1 MSAAAGTKEDDAAG
15 PRGGERS
22 YMTPEGHRRI
32 RAEYEALLHGERP
45 RVVEIVSWAAGNG
58 DRSENGDYQYGKKR
72 LREIDRRVRYLGK
85 RLDGAE
91 VVDAARQTRRD
102 RVFFGATV
110 TYAGDDDR
118 RVTVT
123 IVGEDE
129 AAMAEGKVSLV
140 SPVARALMRAG
151 VGDEVGVRTP
161 GGVETVEVLAISYPG

>member
-1 MSAAAGTKEDDAAG
+1 MDDAS
-15 PRGGERS
+15 PREGGRS
-22 YMTPEGHRRI
+22 YMTPEGYRRI

-45 RVVEIVSWAAGNG
+45 RVVEVVSWAAGNG

-85 RLDGAE
+85 RLDSAE
-91 VVDAARQTRRD
+91 VVDPARQPRRD

-110 TYAGDDDR
+110 TYVCVGAGEDDR

-140 SPVARALMRAG
+140 SPVARALLRAT
-151 VGDEVGVRTP
+151 VGDEVAVQTP
-161 GGVETVEVLAISYPG
+161 GGVETVEVVSISYPAS

>member
-1 MSAAAGTKEDDAAG
+1 MDDASS
-15 PRGGERS
+15 PRGGRS

-45 RVVEIVSWAAGNG
+45 RVVEVVSWAAGNG

-85 RLDGAE
+85 RLDSAE
-91 VVDAARQTRRD
+91 VVDPARQVRRD

-110 TYAGDDDR
+110 TYAGGDDR

-129 AAMAEGKVSLV
+129 AAMAEGKVSLA
-140 SPVARALMRAG
+140 SPVARALMRAA
-151 VGDEVGVRTP
+151 VGDEVGVQTP
-161 GGVETVEVLAISYPG
+161 GGVEAVEVVSISYPDGCPGR